1 MILCEIKDAGRYAVL
16 SGALK
21 KAIEWL
27 QNYQPDDFVKGV
39 IDLGVPDGFSAEI
52 LVKCQELS
60 LVPRENARP
69 EAHHRFIDIQVP
81 LKGAETMGWAPV
93 DALHHLQSPYSEEK
107 DVEFYGDSAHS
118 LLDVKVG
125 QMVVFFPED
134 AHAPNIGL
142 GNHRKLC
149 IKVPVE

>member
-21 KAIEWL
+21 TAIEWL
-27 QNYQPDDFVKGV
+27 QNYNPDNFVKGV
-39 IDLGVPDGFSAEI
+39 VNLGVPEGFSAEV
-52 LVKCQELS
+52 LVKCQEPS
-60 LVPRENARP
+60 LVPRENARL
-69 EAHHRFIDIQVP
+69 EAHRRFIDIQVP
-81 LKGAETMGWAPV
+81 LKGPETMGWAPIES
-93 DALHHLQSPYSEEK
+93 LRHSQGPYSEEK
-107 DVEFYGDSAHS
+107 DVEFFGDSAHS

-125 QMVVFFPED
+125 QMAVFFPED

-149 IKVPVE
+149 IKVPVD